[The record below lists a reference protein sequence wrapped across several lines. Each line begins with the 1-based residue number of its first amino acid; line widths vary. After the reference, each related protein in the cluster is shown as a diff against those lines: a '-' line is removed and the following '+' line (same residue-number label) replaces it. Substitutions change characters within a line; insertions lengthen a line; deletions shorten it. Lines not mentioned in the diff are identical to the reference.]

1 MDLSITDFNG
11 TGDTDMNEITK
22 AYYKGR
28 NSVWNQ
34 DAKAGR
40 SEFGS
45 DAEFESYKRGRRHA
59 QAEERLD
66 MDTEW
71 DD

>member
-1 MDLSITDFNG
+1 MDQT
-11 TGDTDMNEITK
+11 TK

-34 DAKAGR
+34 GAKAGR
-40 SEFGS
+40 GEFETE
-45 DAEFESYKRGRRHA
+45 AEFESYKRGRRHA
-59 QAEERLD
+59 QSEERLD
-66 MDTEW
+66 RDTEW

>member
-1 MDLSITDFNG
+1 MDQT
-11 TGDTDMNEITK
+11 TK

-40 SEFGS
+40 GEFETE
-45 DAEFESYKRGRRHA
+45 AEFESYKRGRRHA
-59 QAEERLD
+59 QSEERLD
-66 MDTEW
+66 RDTEW